1 MIYRYTAYA
10 RDKRIVSGTI
20 ESTSLK
26 MAEDSLYTAGFE
38 RIVNLEQTRS
48 GIDWKKIGGGSV
60 KINKEGLLD
69 FTTELSI
76 LTESG
81 LTLLLALR
89 QLEKQSTAGNMK
101 QIITRLASD
110 LQGGST
116 FHQALA
122 KHPQIF
128 SEAYCSVMEA
138 NEKAGTLDAGL
149 RQLAK
154 ELKTQIAIKSQVQR
168 AITQPLI
175 IVVLAFA
182 VVILL
187 TIVVLPPLA
196 DIFRQM
202 GADLPLTTRIL
213 IGLSDFINAN
223 LLTIFIVVAFLVVSG
238 IIIFKNPSTKP
249 VMDKF
254 ILNLPVFGQ
263 LVSWNNTAY
272 FSRTLSNLLG
282 AGILLPDSIN
292 IMLKG
297 IGNSYYRGALAEA
310 RKQLVQG
317 QSLSAAIS
325 RHKVF
330 PPLLNEMIG
339 VGETSGNLEFA
350 LGTVAEYFETKVE
363 KRIARLTSLLEPA
376 LILGVGL
383 VVGFI
388 AVTMI
393 STIYGLVGTFQG

>member
-48 GIDWKKIGGGSV
+48 VIDWKNIGGGSV

-89 QLEKQSTAGNMK
+89 QLEKQSTAANMK
-101 QIITRLASD
+101 QIITRLAAD

-116 FHQALA
+116 FHQALS

-202 GADLPLTTRIL
+202 GADLPLTTRLL

-223 LLTIFIVVAFLVVSG
+223 LLTIFIVAAILVVSG

-254 ILNLPVFGQ
+254 ILDLPVFGQ
-263 LVSWNNTAY
+263 IVSWNNTAY

-297 IGNSYYRGALAEA
+297 IGNSYYRAALAEA

>member
-10 RDKRIVSGTI
+10 RDKKIVSGTI

-38 RIVNLEQTRS
+38 RIVNLEQTRVLF
-48 GIDWKKIGGGSV
+48 DWKKIGGGSV

-116 FHQALA
+116 FHQALG

-182 VVILL
+182 VVILM

-196 DIFRQM
+196 DIFRSM
-202 GADLPLTTRIL
+202 GADLPLTTKFL
-213 IGLSDFINAN
+213 IGLSDFINSN
-223 LLTIFIVVAFLVVSG
+223 LLTIFIVVAFLVLAG
-238 IIIFKNPSTKP
+238 IIFFRHPSTKP
-249 VMDKF
+249 MLDKY

-263 LVSWNNTAY
+263 VVSWNNTAY

-297 IGNSYYRGALAEA
+297 IGNSYYRAALSEA

-317 QSLSAAIS
+317 QSLSAAIG
-325 RHKVF
+325 RNKVF
-330 PPLLNEMIG
+330 PPLLVEMIG